1 MERTADVV
9 IIGAGVMGTS
19 TAFQLVQRGVK
30 RVIVLEKNTVASG
43 SSGKSSALVRMHYT
57 FLPEA
62 RLALASLQWFQEW
75 RERVGGHCGFTTTG
89 FIRLVTPDKVALLRH
104 NVARLQTVGIN
115 TRLVSGDDLRGLDA
129 GVETRDIEVA
139 AYEPASGYADGYA
152 TAHAF
157 MEAARRGGATLQQGV
172 TVTNLHVQGGK
183 IQGIA
188 TTAGD
193 IATPTVISTAG
204 PWSGPL
210 LKRIGID
217 LPLVPSRH
225 QVMLLE
231 RPHDVPPSLTYIAPG
246 SLYFR
251 PDASGMTLV
260 GYGPGQ
266 DGVDPDTYRDS
277 VDDDIQIQG
286 ATQIA
291 LRYPAMQR
299 AGMRRGYAGC
309 YTMTPDGK
317 MIVDRAPGI
326 AGLYLGAGF
335 SGTGFK
341 LSPAIGIALA
351 ELATQG
357 QATTVDVA
365 AFSAERFAQGHMLR
379 AHIEYL
385 DRPYDPVHT
394 TAGLHLR
401 PDTSFDV

>member
-1 MERTADVV
+1 MDRTADVV

-30 RVIVLEKNTVASG
+30 RVIVLEKNTVAAG

-62 RLALASLQWFQEW
+62 RLALTSLRWFQEW
-75 RERVGGHCGFTTTG
+75 RERVGGNCGFTTTG
-89 FIRLVTPDKVALLRH
+89 FIRLVTPDKTPLLRQQ
-104 NVARLQTVGIN
+104 VTRLQGVGIN
-115 TRLVSGDDLRGLDA
+115 TMLVNSDDLRALDA
-129 GVETRDIEVA
+129 GVETSDIEVA
-139 AYEPASGYADGYA
+139 AYEPDSGYADGYA

-157 MEAARRGGATLQQGV
+157 MDAARRGGATLQQGV
-172 TVTNLHVQGGK
+172 AVTDMHVQGGK
-183 IQGIA
+183 IQGVA

-193 IATPTVISTAG
+193 ISAPLVISTAG

-210 LKRIGID
+210 LKRLGID

-225 QVMLLE
+225 QVMILE
-231 RPHDVPPSLTYIAPG
+231 RPTDVPPSLTYIAPG

-251 PDASGMTLV
+251 PDAAGMTLV

-266 DGVDPDTYRDS
+266 DGVDPDRYRDS
-277 VDDDIQIQG
+277 VDDDIQALG
-286 ATQIA
+286 AAQLA
-291 LRYPAMQR
+291 RRYPAMQWAR
-299 AGMRRGYAGC
+299 MRRGYAGC

-317 MIVDRAPGI
+317 MIVDRAPGLE
-326 AGLYLGAGF
+326 GLYLGAGF

-357 QATTVDVA
+357 RATTVDVA
-365 AFSAERFAQGHMLR
+365 AFSAERFAQRRMLR
-379 AHIEYL
+379 AQIEYL

-394 TAGLHLR
+394 IAGSQLHA
-401 PDTSFDV
+401 DTSFDR